1 MKQNKIEVEV
11 CTEEMVLNF
20 IKWLRNE
27 PIANRLFNYKQL
39 KQNLEVASERD
50 LLDLFINNN
59 HITSKAFPIG
69 YSILEQTEN

>member
-1 MKQNKIEVEV
+1 MEQNRIEVEV

-27 PIANRLFNYKQL
+27 PIANGLFSYNIT
-39 KQNLEVASERD
+39 KQNGKVASERD
-50 LLDLFINNN
+50 LLNLFINNN